1 MMLCYSALMLA
12 DSYIVPECIAQPRSF
27 GGLMALYEGNY
38 IKLNGL
44 ITKLGQQS
52 GQFMS
57 YTANDCDLRLII
69 ETRTRYT
76 CLMRLTYLFPVS
88 GTTVADPDLCTKVY
102 FDARMAE
109 VRSWAKHHRHEVLR
123 NLDHRYSRELDR
135 RWSRNMMLSKWL
147 DYLLDMGHAF
157 PARQIA

>member
-1 MMLCYSALMLA
+1 MLCYSAIMLV

-38 IKLNGL
+38 IKLNAL
-44 ITKLGQQS
+44 ITELGQQS

>member
-1 MMLCYSALMLA
+1 MLCYSAPMLA

-38 IKLNGL
+38 IKLNSL
-44 ITKLGQQS
+44 IAELGQQS

-57 YTANDCDLRLII
+57 YTANDCDLRLIV

-76 CLMRLTYLFPVS
+76 CLLRLTYLFPVS
-88 GTTVADPDLCTKVY
+88 GSTVADPDLCTKVY

-109 VRSWAKHHRHEVLR
+109 VRSWAEHHRHEVLR
-123 NLDHRYSRELDR
+123 NLGHRYSRELDR

-157 PARQIA
+157 PTRQIA